1 MPYPEFMRMALR
13 HLAAALA
20 ITLAAAPALAADP
33 VPMLA
38 HRASYNLVMD
48 SSKGGE
54 VTAATG
60 KMDYELT
67 DACEGWAT
75 RQRLAMTLTNRDGQD
90 IESVADYATFESKD
104 GLSMRFRM
112 RQTLDTAVTEQIEG
126 TATLD
131 SAGGPGTIRYTMP
144 EAKTM
149 PLPAGTVFPMGHT
162 DAIIAA
168 ASAGKRFIALPVFD
182 GTGDR
187 GVQDSSVAIAAW
199 GPGGASTYPALADM
213 AAGRVRIA
221 FFDREKAPG
230 ARERVAGS
238 PDYEVGMKYW
248 ANGVSDDL
256 QMDFTDFV
264 MRGKL
269 SEFTPLAPHC

>member
-1 MPYPEFMRMALR
+1 MALR
-13 HLAAALA
+13 HLAAAFA
-20 ITLAAAPALAADP
+20 FSFAAAPALAADP
-33 VPMLA
+33 VPLLA

-48 SSKGGE
+48 SSKGGD

-60 KMDYELT
+60 TMAYELT

-75 RQRLAMTLTNRDGQD
+75 RQRLALTLTNRDGQD

-112 RQTLDTAVTEQIEG
+112 RQTTDTAVSEQIEG
-126 TATLD
+126 TATLE
-131 SAGGPGTIRYTMP
+131 SAGGPGTIKYTMP

-162 DAIIAA
+162 EAIIAA

-187 GVQDSSVAIAAW
+187 GVQDSSIAIAAW
-199 GPGGASTYPALADM
+199 GPATGAAPYPALADLPG
-213 AAGRVRIA
+213 GRVRIA
-221 FFDREKAPG
+221 FFDREKAPS

-269 SEFTPLAPHC
+269 AEFAVLAPNC

>member
-1 MPYPEFMRMALR
+1 MALR

-38 HRASYNLVMD
+38 HRAAYNLVMD
-48 SSKGGE
+48 SSKGGD

-60 KMDYELT
+60 TM
-67 DACEGWAT
+67 A
-75 RQRLAMTLTNRDGQD
+75 
-90 IESVADYATFESKD
+90 YATFESKD
-104 GLSMRFRM
+104 GLSMRFLM
-112 RQTLDTAVTEQIEG
+112 RQTTDTAVSEQVEG
-126 TATLD
+126 TASLD
-131 SAGGPGTIRYTMP
+131 AVGGAGTVHYTQP
-144 EAKTM
+144 EDKTM

-162 DAIIAA
+162 EAIIAA
-168 ASAGKRFIALPVFD
+168 ATAGKHFIALPVFD
-182 GTGDR
+182 GTGAR
-187 GVQDSSVAIAAW
+187 GVQDSSIAIINW
-199 GPGGASTYPALADM
+199 GPAGAAPYPQLANLP
-213 AAGRVRIA
+213 AGRVRIA
-221 FFDREKAPG
+221 FFDRDKAPA

-269 SEFTPLAPHC
+269 SEFTPLEPHC

>member
-1 MPYPEFMRMALR
+1 MALR

-20 ITLAAAPALAADP
+20 FTLAAAPALAADTA
-33 VPMLA
+33 PMLA
-38 HRASYNLVMD
+38 HRAIYNLVMD
-48 SSKGGE
+48 SSRGGD

-60 KMDYELT
+60 RMEYELT

-75 RQRLAMTLTNRDGQD
+75 RQRLALTLTNRDGQD
-90 IESVADYATFESKD
+90 VESVADYATFESKD
-104 GLSMRFRM
+104 GLTMRFRM
-112 RQTLDTAVTEQIEG
+112 RQTTDTAVTEQIEG

-131 SAGGPGTIRYTMP
+131 SPGGTGTIRYTLP
-144 EAKTM
+144 EGKTM
-149 PLPAGTVFPMGHT
+149 PLPRGTAFPMGHT
-162 DAIIAA
+162 EAIIAA
-168 ASAGKRFIALPVFD
+168 AAAGKRFIALPIFD

-199 GPGGASTYPALADM
+199 GPGGAVPDPSMDGMPG
-213 AAGRVRIA
+213 GRVRIA
-221 FFDREKAPG
+221 FFDREKAAG

-256 QMDFTDFV
+256 QMDFSDFV

-269 SEFTPLAPHC
+269 TEFTLLPPHC

>member
-1 MPYPEFMRMALR
+1 MALR

-20 ITLAAAPALAADP
+20 VTLAAAPALAADP

-38 HRASYNLVMD
+38 HRAAYNLVMD
-48 SSKGGE
+48 SSKGGD

-60 KMDYELT
+60 TMAYELT

-75 RQRLAMTLTNRDGQD
+75 RQRLALTLTNRDGQD
-90 IESVADYATFESKD
+90 IESIADYATFESKD
-104 GLSMRFRM
+104 GLSMRFLM
-112 RQTLDTAVTEQIEG
+112 RQTTDTAVSEQVEG
-126 TATLD
+126 TASLA
-131 SAGGPGTIRYTMP
+131 SIGGTGTVHYTQP
-144 EAKTM
+144 EDKTM

-162 DAIIAA
+162 EAIIAA
-168 ASAGKRFIALPVFD
+168 ATAGKHFIALPVFD
-182 GTGDR
+182 GTGAR
-187 GVQDSSVAIAAW
+187 GVQDSSIAIINW
-199 GPGGASTYPALADM
+199 GPGGAAPYPQLANLP
-213 AAGRVRIA
+213 AGRVRIA
-221 FFDREKAPG
+221 FFDRNKAPD

-269 SEFTPLAPHC
+269 SEFTPLEPHC